1 MRGHMPGHKNLVRAN
16 ADIVEKCEQKK
27 EENTADVMEYMN
39 DHKDL
44 VCSFIGKGLEMLNDP
59 EKLAAA
65 NLSQITTAMGTLIDK
80 WAMIGGSPADTVR
93 EDALSQSLKEVQ
105 SGAISYNQAIS
116 NAVKQ
121 LADSGLKTV
130 DYESGHRDQVDVA
143 ARRAVMTGV
152 NALNQKYA
160 EQSADYLETDLVE
173 VSAHIGA
180 RNTGNGLENHE
191 SWQGGV
197 YRWAEKPGDS
207 KGEYKD
213 FVATTGYGQGA
224 GLGGWNCRHTFYP
237 FVEGISE
244 PTYSQA
250 DLDAM
255 KGENRKF
262 VFDGKEYD
270 GYTATQMQRSIERQI
285 RKQMRLRDAYK
296 AAGLKDDE
304 TAANIKLRR
313 LNAKY
318 KEFSK
323 AAGLPEQKERL
334 KVLYGG
340 QLTNSK
346 KFAPLKEYAGTWK
359 IKDKFS
365 DRQYVIDVGKPQIS
379 GAKQHFWDNLENR
392 PDRSSLNLEAA
403 QDIIN
408 NSRLTLYQTDR
419 QTLKFLA
426 DNGYV
431 MLNTKNEIVT
441 VVPEKLRKKYRDY
454 LEGK

>member
-346 KFAPLKEYAGTWK
+346 KFASLKEYAGTWK